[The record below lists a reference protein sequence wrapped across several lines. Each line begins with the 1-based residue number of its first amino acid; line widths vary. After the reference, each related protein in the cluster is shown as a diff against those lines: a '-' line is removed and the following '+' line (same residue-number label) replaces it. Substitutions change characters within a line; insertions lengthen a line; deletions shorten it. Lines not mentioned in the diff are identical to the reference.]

1 MKNQNRPVGV
11 PAAGGKVLGGCSGDA
26 KARGDHSARPGVG
39 SGQKGFHKTSILKL
53 EVGRG

>member
-1 MKNQNRPVGV
+1 MPVGV

-26 KARGDHSARPGVG
+26 KAREDHSARPGVG